1 MSNISSIIS
10 GYNKNLLN
18 PSVTQNGCNC
28 RIREDCPPPKS
39 VPVDKY
45 YLQSWYV
52 HCEANKDYTF
62 YFGVAKTPFKERDF
76 NHKQHIKSTEL
87 CKYIWLLKDA
97 KTPYN
102 INWSIVAKVKNSA
115 KINYCLLCLTEKY
128 HLIKYFNDTHLL
140 KKKDDFINACRH
152 QSKLLLQNLKRNDS
166 MDWKNI
172 KETCRKV
179 FLYFR

>member
-10 GYNKNLLN
+10 VYNKNLLN

-28 RIREDCPPPKS
+28 RIREDCPPSKIS
-39 VPVDKY
+39 AC
-45 YLQSWYV
+45 LQILLTKLMSI
-52 HCEANKDYTF
+52 ARQT
-62 YFGVAKTPFKERDF
+62 KTPFKERDF
-76 NHKQHIKSTEL
+76 NHKQYIKSTEL

-97 KTPYN
+97 KTPYT

-128 HLIKYFNDTHLL
+128 HLIKYFNDNHLL

-152 QSKLLLQNLKRNDS
+152 QSKLLLKNLKRNDS

-172 KETCRKV
+172 KETCREV